1 MTQAAKVDI
10 SVVAPVYN
18 EEESLP
24 HLLEAVSK
32 VMDASPWTWEI
43 LCIDDGSKDK
53 SAQVLEELSA
63 KYKALRPILLRR
75 NSGQT
80 AAMQAGFDH
89 STGDVVITMDAD
101 LQNDPTDIPKL
112 IEHMQKTDADIV
124 SGWRKD
130 RKDNKWKNNIP
141 SQIGNKL
148 IGRVTGV
155 KLHDFGCSLKAYRR
169 EVLDEVRIYGELHR
183 FIPAVVSQYGAKVE
197 EVVVKH
203 HARQFGQ
210 SKYGLD
216 KTFRVLLDLLLVKFI
231 LRYINRPIHAFGM
244 GGLISLGM
252 GGLICTY
259 LTLLKLGGS
268 DIGGRPLLILGV
280 MLIIL
285 GVQMIGMGVL
295 GEVMMRI
302 YHEPQGR
309 KQYVLK
315 LPPMTLAKAEKVVK
329 KPTAKKTAAKKPAAK
344 KKTA

>member
-1 MTQAAKVDI
+1 MPETQSIDI
-10 SVVAPVYN
+10 SIVAPVYN

-32 VMDASPWTWEI
+32 VMDTTPWSWEI
-43 LCIDDGSKDK
+43 LCINDGSKDK
-53 SAQVLEELSA
+53 SAEVLDKLSK
-63 KYKALRPILLRR
+63 KYKALRPLYLRR

-89 STGDVVITMDAD
+89 ARGEVVVTMDAD

-112 IEHMQKTDADIV
+112 IAHMQETGADIV

-155 KLHDFGCSLKAYRR
+155 KLHDFGCSLKAYRK

-216 KTFRVLLDLLLVKFI
+216 KAFRVLLDLMLVKFI
-231 LRYINRPIHAFGM
+231 LRYINRPIHVFGM
-244 GGLISLGM
+244 GGLVCLGL
-252 GGLICTY
+252 GGLMGLY
-259 LTLLKLGGS
+259 LTILKLSGD
-268 DIGGRPLLILGV
+268 DIGGRPLLILTAI
-280 MLIIL
+280 LIIT
-285 GVQMIGMGVL
+285 GVQMIAMGVL

-315 LPPMTLAKAEKVVK
+315 LAPVKLAKA
-329 KPTAKKTAAKKPAAK
+329 PAASKAKATTK
-344 KKTA
+344 KKA